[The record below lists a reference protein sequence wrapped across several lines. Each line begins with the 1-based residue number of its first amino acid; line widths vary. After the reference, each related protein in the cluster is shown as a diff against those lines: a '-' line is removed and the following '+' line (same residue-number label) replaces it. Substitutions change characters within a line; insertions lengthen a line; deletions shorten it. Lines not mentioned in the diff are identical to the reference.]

1 MTSNSLESL
10 RSAAGRSGPRA
21 SARVR
26 IARYSAYPRSERS
39 HSIRSGYTRNAP
51 GAGLTLVT
59 AVPEGVGELLR
70 IRIQD
75 LGERDARDTIA
86 RVVSCEPLRRS
97 RFQLSLA
104 RVASHAP
111 AQADADMHLEHRGE
125 RLEIGREST

>member
-1 MTSNSLESL
+1 MTPKSLESL
-10 RSAAGRSGPRA
+10 RGAAGARA
-21 SARVR
+21 AAGVR

-39 HSIRSGYTRNAP
+39 HGIRSGYARNAP

-59 AVPEGVGELLR
+59 AAPEGVGELLR

-75 LGERDARDTIA
+75 LGERETRDTIA

-104 RVASHAP
+104 RVASPAP
-111 AQADADMHLEHRGE
+111 AQGGASPHFEFRGE
-125 RLEIGREST
+125 RLEIGRESM